1 MSCVTLIYEVW
12 IHVKVTAHRLNEDN
26 ICTESLTMS
35 FVSDSVGMVTRDKSK
50 VSVQNAFIVVH
61 LYRPMRRYISF
72 FLEIVIH
79 K

>member
-1 MSCVTLIYEVW
+1 LLYYVTLQATNY
-12 IHVKVTAHRLNEDN
+12 DMP
-26 ICTESLTMS
+26 ESLTMS